1 MLSSRV
7 RYAIAALTALARNP
21 ERPRTAERLAAV
33 TGAPLATL
41 SKVLQLLARA
51 RLIRA
56 SRGPHG
62 GVRLAKQAETIS
74 VLDVVGAVDSPAHR
88 RMLRSESLGPC
99 LNRRLELLRRVVTL
113 VLDRTTIA
121 ELAGTPPPDANNERP
136 PVWIDAL
143 LAQAIEAWDRAFADA
158 AANGRRE
165 NSSGAVRRG
174 GAAAADLRQ
183 PGKRLDI

>member
-41 SKVLQLLARA
+41 SKVLQALARA
-51 RLIRA
+51 RLIGA

-62 GVRLAKQAETIS
+62 GVRLAKDAENIS
-74 VLDVVGAVDSPAHR
+74 VLDVVGAVDSAARR

-99 LNRRLELLRRVVTL
+99 LYRRLELLRRVVTL

-121 ELAGTPPPDANNERP
+121 ELAGTPPQGANDERP
-136 PVWIDAL
+136 PVSIDEL
-143 LAQAIEAWDRAFADA
+143 LARAIEAWDRAFAGISD
-158 AANGRRE
+158 GRRE
-165 NSSGAVRRG
+165 NSSGALCRG
-174 GAAAADLRQ
+174 DAAADLRQ
-183 PGKRLDI
+183 TGKRLDL